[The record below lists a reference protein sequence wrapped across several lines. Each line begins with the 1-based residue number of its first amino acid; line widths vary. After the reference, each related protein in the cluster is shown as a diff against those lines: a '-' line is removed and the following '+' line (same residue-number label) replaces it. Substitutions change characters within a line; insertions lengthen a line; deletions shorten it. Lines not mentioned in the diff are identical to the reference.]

1 MPSAFIQFSNLKRDE
16 VKAANPKAGFGDLG
30 KILGKM
36 WQKLSEEEK
45 AKYASTSSPKKKSK
59 SSKKTA
65 VVEEDAAEEVK
76 ETEAKETEAKET
88 AAEETDEVKE
98 TAADGEE
105 SAVSTKPSSN
115 KTMSKKSKKSITKKK
130 RPLSAFIVFCNE
142 KRDQVKKEN
151 PNASFGEIGKI
162 LGKLWREKKGEK

>member
-1 MPSAFIQFSNLKRDE
+1 MPSAFIQFSNVKRDE

-45 AKYASTSSPKKKSK
+45 AKYASKSSPKKKSK

-65 VVEEDAAEEVK
+65 VVEE
-76 ETEAKETEAKET
+76 ET
-88 AAEETDEVKE
+88 AAEETAEGADDEGVQE
-98 TAADGEE
+98 PE
-105 SAVSTKPSSN
+105 STKPSSK

>member
-59 SSKKTA
+59 SSSKKTA
-65 VVEEDAAEEVK
+65 VVEEDAEEVK
-76 ETEAKETEAKET
+76 EA
-88 AAEETDEVKE
+88 AAEETADVKE
-98 TAADGEE
+98 ADVREAE
-105 SAVSTKPSSN
+105 STKPSSN

>member
-45 AKYASTSSPKKKSK
+45 AKFASTSSPKKKSK

-76 ETEAKETEAKET
+76 ETV
-88 AAEETDEVKE
+88 AEETDEVKE

-105 SAVSTKPSSN
+105 SAKSTKPSSN